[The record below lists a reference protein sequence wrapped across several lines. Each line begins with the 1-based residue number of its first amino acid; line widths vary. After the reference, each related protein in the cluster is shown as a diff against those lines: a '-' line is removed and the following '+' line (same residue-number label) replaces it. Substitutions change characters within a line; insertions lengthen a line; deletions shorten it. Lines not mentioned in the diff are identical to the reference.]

1 MTNPLQQL
9 AGAGQ
14 SIWLDY
20 LHRKLMDSGELNR
33 LIAEDAVRGMT
44 SNPSIFEKAIGEG
57 GDYDDRLK
65 ALLAR
70 RDLDPMELYEA
81 IAIGDIQAAAD
92 QFRPTYDGAGGGDG
106 YVSLE
111 VSPYLA
117 RDTEATIAEAR
128 RLWRAVD
135 RPNVMIKVPGTWEGV
150 PAIRQLIG
158 EGININVTLL
168 FGLDAY
174 LAVAD
179 AHMAGLEALKA
190 SGADISRTRGVASFF
205 VSRIDTQIDKEI
217 DRRAKA
223 GDAQAAALKALRGK
237 VAIANAKMAY
247 QHYLEMIETPRWKA
261 LAAAGAAPQ
270 RLLWAS
276 TGTKDPAYSDVLY
289 VEGLIGPNT
298 VDTMPLKT
306 LEAFKGHGK
315 IAPTLTQG
323 LDEARETLAAADRL
337 GLDLHG
343 VTQRL
348 VADGVR
354 LFADA
359 FDQLLAAVARK
370 REEMLGDRLNLQL
383 MRLPPSLQ
391 EAVDEAAE
399 KARSDGWARRLW
411 ARDATL
417 WTGKDESSWLGWLDA
432 GSGGSIDLQALDAF
446 QAEVKDEG
454 FAHVLLLG
462 MGGSSLGPEVLAQTF
477 GAQPGFPSLLV
488 LDSTDPAQI
497 RRIQAQ
503 LDPRSTL
510 VIVSSKSGTTLEP
523 DVLHRYFFDW
533 MAKALG
539 EAETGARFVAV
550 TDPGSKLEATAKEQN
565 FRRVFH
571 GVPQIG
577 GRYSVL
583 SNFGMVPGAAIG
595 LDLKA
600 FIEATRLMV
609 RACSPSAPPAANP
622 GVMLGLM
629 LGEAA
634 RAGRDKVTIFASKGL
649 ADLGAWLEQ
658 LIAESTGKHGKALIP
673 VDSEPPGPP
682 GVYGRDRV
690 FALLRLEG
698 VDSPELD
705 GAADAL
711 QEAGH
716 PLVWITLAGRET
728 LGQEFFRWEI
738 ATAIAGAIMEL
749 DPFDQPDVE
758 ASKVKTRALTEA
770 YERSGALPTQTP
782 IARTDGIALYADP
795 RNANA
800 LQQAAGQASL
810 EAYLDAHFRRAH
822 AGDYIGLLAY
832 MDRSRPHIEALQQ
845 IRRRIRDHKHVAT
858 VVGFGPRF
866 LHSTGQA
873 YKGGPNSGVFLQITA
888 EPAEELPVPGRGY
901 GFGVVEAAQAQ
912 GDLEVLVERGR
923 RVVRLDL
930 GRNVEEGLKRLAD
943 VVERTLG

>member
-20 LHRKLMDSGELNR
+20 LHRKLMDGGELKR
-33 LIAEDAVRGMT
+33 LMAEDAVVGMT

-65 ALLAR
+65 TLLAR
-70 RDLDPMELYEA
+70 GDLDPGELYEA
-81 IAIGDIQAAAD
+81 MAIKDIQAAAD
-92 QFRPTYDGAGGGDG
+92 QLRPIYDRTQGGDG

-128 RLWRAVD
+128 RLWSDVG
-135 RPNVMIKVPGTWEGV
+135 RPNVMIKVPGTREGV

-168 FGLDAY
+168 FGIDAY

-179 AHMAGLEALKA
+179 AYVAGLEALTA
-190 SGADISRTRGVASFF
+190 SGRDISHTRSVASFF

-217 DRRAKA
+217 DRRVKD
-223 GDAQAAALKALRGK
+223 GDPQAAALKGLRGK
-237 VAIANAKMAY
+237 VATANAKMAY
-247 QHYLEMIETPRWKA
+247 QRYLEMLGSERWKA

-289 VEGLIGPNT
+289 VEGLIGPDT
-298 VDTMPLKT
+298 VNTMPLKT
-306 LEAFKGHGK
+306 LEAFRDHGRV
-315 IAPTLTQG
+315 APTLTQG
-323 LDEARETLAAADRL
+323 VDEAREILAGADRL
-337 GLDLHG
+337 GLDLHA
-343 VTQRL
+343 VTDKL

-359 FDQLLAAVARK
+359 FDQLLGAVAKK
-370 REEMLGDRLNLQL
+370 RVDMLGDRLNLQL
-383 MRLPPSLQ
+383 IRMPQTLQ

-399 KARSDGWARRLW
+399 RARAEGWTRRLW
-411 ARDATL
+411 AKDAQL
-417 WTGKDESSWLGWLDA
+417 WTGADESKWIGWLEA
-432 GSGGSIDLQALDAF
+432 GRGEAIDLQALEAF
-446 QAEVKDEG
+446 QEEVKAGG
-454 FAHVLLLG
+454 FAHVVLCG

-477 GAQPGFPSLLV
+477 GAQAGFPSLLV
-488 LDSTDPAQI
+488 VDTTDPHQI

-503 LDPRSTL
+503 LDPKSTL
-510 VIVSSKSGTTLEP
+510 VIVSSKSGSTLEP
-523 DVLHRYFFDW
+523 DVLHRYFFAW
-533 MAKALG
+533 IAEAVG
-539 EAETGARFVAV
+539 EAEAGARFVAV
-550 TDPGSKLEATAKEQN
+550 TDPGSKLEATAAEQK

-571 GVPQIG
+571 GLPSIG

-583 SNFGMVPGAAIG
+583 SNFGMVPAAAIG
-595 LDLKA
+595 LDLKG
-600 FIEATRLMV
+600 FMDATRLMT
-609 RACSPSAPPAANP
+609 RACGPSAPPTANP

-629 LGEAA
+629 LGEAF
-634 RAGRDKVTIFASKGL
+634 RAGRDKVTFFASKGV

-658 LIAESTGKHGKALIP
+658 LLAESTGKHGKALIP
-673 VDSEPPGPP
+673 IDSEPPGPP

-690 FALLRLEG
+690 FAYLRLEG
-698 VDSPELD
+698 ADSPELD
-705 GAADAL
+705 AAVDAL

-758 ASKVKTRALTEA
+758 ASKVKTRALTDA
-770 YERSGALPTQTP
+770 YERTGTLPTQTP
-782 IARTDGIALYADP
+782 IARTNGIALYADP
-795 RNANA
+795 RNASA
-800 LQQAAGQASL
+800 LQQSAGSASV
-810 EAYLDAHFRRAH
+810 EAYLEAHFRRAH

-832 MDRSRPHIEALQQ
+832 MDRSRPHIEALQH
-845 IRRRIRDHKHVAT
+845 IRKRIRDHKHLAT

-888 EPAEELPVPGRGY
+888 EPSEELPVPGRRY
-901 GFGVVEAAQAQ
+901 GFGVIEAAQAQ

-930 GRNVEEGLKRLAD
+930 GRNVEEGLKFLAD
-943 VVERTLG
+943 AVERTLG